1 MIENIRV
8 NVISNS
14 ITASDK
20 AKSIHRRK
28 ISKCAG
34 NLNYINHSRAEYRS
48 FAMLTSFKSSAVY
61 FIYVVRSNISET
73 YSLHNGLYE
82 YTILAS

>member
-28 ISKCAG
+28 MSKYAG
-34 NLNYINHSRAEYRS
+34 NLNYINHSCAEYRS
-48 FAMLTSFKSSAVY
+48 FVMLTSFSHLPCTSCVLFEAILLKHTAYIMDCTS
-61 FIYVVRSNISET
+61 I
-73 YSLHNGLYE
+73 LY
-82 YTILAS
+82 